1 MEKLLYN
8 NKLYVCHEYLLEK
21 DFESAVIEQA
31 PHIFGEN
38 SIYIDCLLY
47 TSDAADD

>member
-38 SIYIDCLLY
+38 SICLLY
-47 TSDAADD
+47 TSDAADE